1 MRVKV
6 KGPYL
11 TLSAGLVL
19 AVVILILNI
28 HATKLAKTTN
38 SGYSAGIPSAPAST
52 PATAPGTTPAT
63 APGASTPPASPTSA
77 PSTPAVSVPGGTY
90 AGYTD
95 GGTASIAIAIHKG
108 VAIAYLCS
116 GKIESWLHGTA
127 SASPFTLTGTHNG
140 TLTATLT
147 GTRLHGTVSAGGRTY
162 LFTIKAVHPPSG
174 LYRAAAEVR
183 NAKIVAGWIKI
194 GSYTI
199 GMLDNGTKE
208 VLAPPLPPSLKV
220 PIDGGTL
227 TAVPIDGDSG
237 SGF

>member
-19 AVVILILNI
+19 AIVILILNL
-28 HATKLAKTTN
+28 HATKIAKASSSS
-38 SGYSAGIPSAPAST
+38 SGAGTPTAPAST
-52 PATAPGTTPAT
+52 PPATTPAT
-63 APGASTPPASPTSA
+63 APGGSTPPASPTSA
-77 PSTPAVSVPGGTY
+77 PTAPVVSVPAGTY

-95 GGTASIAIAIHKG
+95 GGGASIAIAIHKG

-116 GKIESWLHGTA
+116 GKIESWLQGTA
-127 SASPFTLTGTHNG
+127 SASPFTLTGTHSG

-147 GTRLHGTVSAGGRTY
+147 GTKLHGTVSAGGKTF

-183 NAKIVAGWIKI
+183 NARVVAGWIKI

-199 GMLDNGTKE
+199 GMLDDGTKE
-208 VLAPPLPPSLKV
+208 VLAPPLPQNLVVQIDGGSLTAA
-220 PIDGGTL
+220 PIDGE
-227 TAVPIDGDSG
+227 SG

>member
-6 KGPYL
+6 KSPYL
-11 TLSAGLVL
+11 TLGAGLVL
-19 AVVILILNI
+19 AIVILILNM
-28 HATKLAKTTN
+28 HATKIAKKSNTAYN
-38 SGYSAGIPSAPAST
+38 AGTPTAPAVSP
-52 PATAPGTTPAT
+52 PATTPAT
-63 APGASTPPASPTSA
+63 APGGSTPPASPTSGA
-77 PSTPAVSVPGGTY
+77 TAPAVAVPAGTY

-116 GKIESWLHGTA
+116 GKIESWLQGTA
-127 SASPFTLTGTHNG
+127 TLSPFTMTGTHNG
-140 TLTATLT
+140 RLTATLT
-147 GTRLHGTVSAGGRTY
+147 GTKLHGTVTAAGKTF

-183 NAKIVAGWIKI
+183 NARVVAGWIKI

-199 GMLDNGTKE
+199 GMLDNGTTE
-208 VLAPPLPPSLKV
+208 VLAPNLPPSLIV
-220 PIDGGTL
+220 PIDGGSL
-227 TAVPIDGDSG
+227 TAVPIDGESG